1 MTSKSLGLFSHP
13 HFFADNTS
21 TIALRNHFLCGHI
34 SYSLCIEAEGD
45 KTYKSAV
52 QEINVQ
58 LDRRPLAAGK

>member
-1 MTSKSLGLFSHP
+1 MRP
-13 HFFADNTS
+13 
-21 TIALRNHFLCGHI
+21 I

-45 KTYKSAV
+45 NTYKSAV